1 MTAIAEALTS
11 GVFFR
16 CYWHVTMMS
25 CEYQAHS
32 LLRVHVFLSF
42 GHIVAHNKEVLN
54 STSRPQ
60 RLQYDTEVLQWGLN
74 LHLLTFLSLL
84 TLGRSRGRYSEV
96 FLSFFLDDK
105 TSAPDVFSCCSFI
118 PHAHFEAS
126 LVMVSYYG
134 YEIRRHK

>member
-1 MTAIAEALTS
+1 MAEKKKTKTPLTRAAKKIKTPEVTAIAEALTS

-16 CYWHVTMMS
+16 CYWHVTIMF

-60 RLQYDTEVLQWGLN
+60 RL
-74 LHLLTFLSLL
+74 
-84 TLGRSRGRYSEV
+84 
-96 FLSFFLDDK
+96 
-105 TSAPDVFSCCSFI
+105 
-118 PHAHFEAS
+118 
-126 LVMVSYYG
+126 
-134 YEIRRHK
+134 